1 MKRETDIITPETAG
15 TLPGLFRERVRRS
28 PEACA
33 YRRLEACGRCCEETS
48 WGETARMAAR
58 WQEALRREGLAPGDR
73 VAMMLKN
80 SLEWVLF
87 DLASLGL
94 GLVTVP
100 LYARDR
106 PDSFAFILG
115 ESGSRLLLIEGV
127 EQWERIREV
136 RGRLDTLVRIVTV
149 TPACERDCD
158 PRLVELSDW
167 LPPETGEYDPGGW
180 QPGSLATIVF
190 TSGTTGSPK
199 GVMLSHANL
208 LANAFAGLR
217 QVPSYPGDRFLSF
230 LPLSHTLERTV
241 GYYVPIMAGACVT
254 HVRSLETIPEDLV
267 AVRPTV
273 IVSVPRI
280 YERVHKRISS
290 RLAAGPAW
298 KRLLFSA
305 TMAIGWRRFLQR
317 QGRGGWSLLF
327 LVWPLLERLVARR
340 VLDGFGGRLRMA
352 ISGGAP
358 LTPEVSRL
366 FISMGLTLLQGY
378 GLTETSPV
386 VSVNTPDDN
395 LPATVGR
402 PLPGV
407 EVRVDGNRELLIR
420 GASVM
425 LGYWRNP
432 AATAAVIDR
441 EGWFHSGDQARTDAS
456 GHITITGRLKEIICL
471 ANGEKVPPEDL
482 ETAIAVDPLFE
493 QVLVVGEGRP
503 YLAALAVLNEQE
515 CRGSARSDGLPSER
529 ELLARIALRITAFP
543 GYAQVRRVHAVTT
556 PWGVNDGL
564 MTATLKL
571 RRTQLMERYAAEIE
585 ALYEGH

>member
-1 MKRETDIITPETAG
+1 MKRETDIITPAEAG

-28 PEACA
+28 PQACA
-33 YRRLEACGRCCEETS
+33 YRRFDPCGRCCEETS

-73 VAMMLKN
+73 VAMMLRN

-115 ESGSRLLLIEGV
+115 ESGARLLLIEGV
-127 EQWERIREV
+127 PQWERISEV
-136 RGRLDTLVRIVTV
+136 RGGLDTLVRIVTV
-149 TPACERDCD
+149 TPACERECD
-158 PRLVELSDW
+158 PRLVDLADW
-167 LPPETGEYDPGGW
+167 LPPEADGYDAGEW
-180 QPGSLATIVF
+180 QPGSLATIVY
-190 TSGTTGSPK
+190 TSGTTGRPK

-217 QVPSYPGDRFLSF
+217 QVPSHPGDRFLSF

-254 HVRSLETIPEDLV
+254 HVRSLETIQEDFTS
-267 AVRPTV
+267 VRPTV

-280 YERVHKRISS
+280 FERVHKRISS
-290 RLAAGPAW
+290 RLAAGPRW
-298 KRLLFSA
+298 KRLLFSLA
-305 TMAIGWRRFLQR
+305 MAAGWRRFLHR
-317 QGRGGWSLLF
+317 QGRGGWSPLF

-340 VLDGFGGRLRMA
+340 VLDGFGGRVRVA

-358 LTPEVSRL
+358 LNPEVSRL
-366 FISMGLTLLQGY
+366 FISLGLTLLQGY

-407 EVRVDGNRELLIR
+407 EVRVDENRELLIR

-425 LGYWRNP
+425 LGYWQNP
-432 AATAAVIDR
+432 AATAAAIDR
-441 EGWFHSGDQARTDAS
+441 EGWLHSGDQARIDAA

-471 ANGEKVPPEDL
+471 ANGEKVPPEEL
-482 ETAIAVDPLFE
+482 ETAIAVDPLFD

-503 YLAALAVLNEQE
+503 YLAALVVLNERE
-515 CRGSARSDGLPSER
+515 YLGPAGLDNLPSER
-529 ELLARIALRITAFP
+529 ELLARIALRIAAFP
-543 GYAQVRRVHAVTT
+543 GYAQVRRVHAVTA

-585 ALYEGH
+585 SLYEGH